1 MRGTNWIRLVL
12 CGFMAGVVQFLVT
25 AVFLYLFPFAPDFVA
40 SVQRSAPYSRWGGE
54 FFFGVDIVMGIWAIW
69 LYSAIAPRY
78 GARPTTAA
86 IVGVAW
92 WTIKGL
98 QSAKW
103 AGLGFV
109 PPGVVLL
116 IALAAMSLVAAV
128 VAAVVGAWLY
138 DRVDRPAAKGV
149 PPT

>member
-12 CGFMAGVVQFLVT
+12 CGFVAGVVSYLVT
-25 AVFLYLFPFAPDFVA
+25 AVFLSLFSPDFVA
-40 SVQRSAPYSRWGGE
+40 SVQRSAPSSRWGGE

-69 LYSAIAPRY
+69 LYSAIVPRY

-86 IVGVAW
+86 IAGVAW
-92 WTIKGL
+92 WTIKSL

-109 PPGVVLL
+109 PPGVVVL
-116 IALAAMSLVAAV
+116 IALAAMSLIAAV
-128 VAAVVGAWLY
+128 VASVVGAWLY

>member
-1 MRGTNWIRLVL
+1 
-12 CGFMAGVVQFLVT
+12 
-25 AVFLYLFPFAPDFVA
+25 
-40 SVQRSAPYSRWGGE
+40 
-54 FFFGVDIVMGIWAIW
+54 MGIWAIW
-69 LYSAIAPRY
+69 LYSAIVPRY

-86 IVGVAW
+86 IAGVAW
-92 WTIKGL
+92 WTIKSL

-109 PPGVVLL
+109 PPGVVVL
-116 IALAAMSLVAAV
+116 IALAAMSLIAAV
-128 VAAVVGAWLY
+128 VASVVGAWLY